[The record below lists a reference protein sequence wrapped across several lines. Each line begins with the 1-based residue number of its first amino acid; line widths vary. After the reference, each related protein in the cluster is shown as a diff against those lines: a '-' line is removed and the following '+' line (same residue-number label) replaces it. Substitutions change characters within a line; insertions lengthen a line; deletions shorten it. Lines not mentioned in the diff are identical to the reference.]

1 MPPLRLSVL
10 DQSPIV
16 EGSTGAQALA
26 NTLDLARHVDR
37 LGYTR
42 YWLAEHHGIPS
53 LAGTSP
59 EALVGP
65 VASAT
70 QRIRVGSGGVMLPYY
85 SPLKVA
91 ETFSVLSGLYPG
103 RIDLGLGRAPG
114 GDTETLVALQRQRG
128 APFGD
133 DFADQLVELLAWL
146 RGGIPADHP
155 WSRLTTLPGRP
166 ETPEV
171 WLLGSS
177 PDSAT
182 WAAQLGLGYAFADFI
197 NPNGAEIAASYRER
211 FEPGERDEPAV
222 VVGVAAVCAETDE
235 EAERLS
241 WSRWAARVMSRQGRR
256 GGIPSPEEALSYP
269 YLASDRAYIEY
280 MRERSIFGS
289 PARVK
294 AKLLALAELY
304 DVDEFVVLTI
314 TYDFAARV
322 RSYELLAEAFRSE

>member
-1 MPPLRLSVL
+1 MPTLRLSVL

-70 QRIRVGSGGVMLPYY
+70 ERIRVGSGGVMLPYY
-85 SPLKVA
+85 SPFKVA
-91 ETFSVLSGLYPG
+91 ETFSVLSGLFPG

-128 APFGD
+128 TPFGD
-133 DFADQLVELLAWL
+133 DFADQLGELLAWL
-146 RGGIPADHP
+146 HGGIPAGHP
-155 WSRLTTLPGRP
+155 WARLTTLPGRP

-197 NPNGAEIAASYRER
+197 NPNGAEIAASYRQR
-211 FEPGERDEPAV
+211 FEPGELETPRVA
-222 VVGVAAVCAETDE
+222 VGVAVVCAETDE
-235 EAERLS
+235 EAERLAS
-241 WSRWAARVMSRQGRR
+241 STRMSFSLLRQGRLIQVPPVEKALR
-256 GGIPSPEEALSYP
+256 YFEQEGRVPGGRRMVVGSPETVRRGVEEVA
-269 YLASDRAYIEY
+269 AAY
-280 MRERSIFGS
+280 G
-289 PARVK
+289 
-294 AKLLALAELY
+294 AEE
-304 DVDEFVVLTI
+304 VIVLTI
-314 TYDFAARV
+314 TYEHEARK
-322 RSYELLAEAFRSE
+322 RSYELLAHAVGLTVAH